1 MEYKNIGEYKYFD
14 KCRFCFSSNGEVV
27 IDLGVVPLAGGF
39 IAKDSKSEIFNTEK
53 LFPLQLYYCREC
65 YLLQV
70 NTSINPDTLFKNY
83 FYFSSSIKTLVD
95 YFQGFSEDLLKDKKY
110 SSKTHVVEIGCND
123 GELLKAFIAKGVS
136 VTGVDPA
143 TNVVKP
149 LIKRGM
155 PIINDYF
162 SEKVAEKIIKEK
174 GKADFIVSFHSMAH
188 IENMHDVA
196 SGIKKLLKPK
206 GVLAFEVHYLGN
218 LILQKQYDMM
228 YHEHQFYYSLH
239 TLQKFFAQYNM
250 EVFDI
255 QKSNVRGGSMI
266 YYVQH
271 KKTGVNKISK
281 NIKDLTR
288 YEMDKKL
295 IDIQTFKKYNAFIKR
310 SKKDLTDILDK
321 LKKQKATIVGYGASG
336 RGTIIMNYC
345 GLDKKYFNFVIDD
358 APQKWEAYCPG
369 THQQIISNTILST
382 KKRPDYCV
390 LFAWPFA
397 SEVVKRNE
405 EFVKNGGKFIVPLPR
420 VTIIP

>member
-1 MEYKNIGEYKYFD
+1 MEYKNVGEYKFFD
-14 KCRFCFSSNGEVV
+14 KCRFCNSTNGEIV
-27 IDLGVVPLAGGF
+27 IDLGIVPLAGGF
-39 IAKDSKSEIFNTEK
+39 IPKNSNQQVFNDEK
-53 LFPLQLYYCREC
+53 LYPLQLYFCNNC

-83 FYFSSSIKTLVD
+83 FYFSSSIKTLVA
-95 YFQGFSEDLLKDKKY
+95 YFKDFSDNLLTDKKY

-123 GELLKAFIAKGVS
+123 GELLKAFIEKGVT

-149 LIKRGM
+149 LIKKGL

-162 SEKVAEKIIKEK
+162 GESVAEKIIKEK

-196 SGIKKLLKPK
+196 KGVKKLLKPQ
-206 GVLAFEVHYLGN
+206 GTLAFEVHYLAN
-218 LILQKQYDMM
+218 LILEKQYDMM

-239 TLQKFFAQYNM
+239 TLEKFFAQYDM
-250 EVFDI
+250 EIFDAH
-255 QKSNVRGGSMI
+255 KSEMRGGSMI

-271 KKTGVNKISK
+271 KKTGKNSLSK
-281 NIKDLTR
+281 NVKDLKK
-288 YEMDKKL
+288 YEIEKKL
-295 IDIQTFKKYNAFIKR
+295 IDIKTFKKYNTFIK
-310 SKKDLTDILDK
+310 KAKTDLVELLK
-321 LKKQKATIVGYGASG
+321 ALKKKNANIVGYGASG

-345 GLDKKYFNFVIDD
+345 GLNSDYFDLVIDD
-358 APQKWEAYCPG
+358 APAKWGAFAPG
-369 THQQIISNTILST
+369 THQEIIDNTLLAT
-382 KKRPDYCV
+382 KNRPDYCV

-397 SEVVKRNE
+397 KEVIKKNHIYI
-405 EFVKNGGKFIVPLPR
+405 KNGGKFIVPLPR